1 MAKKKPTRVIQMPTS
16 PETQIRTRARNL
28 KIGKCYINEDW
39 DDSREAIVIVT
50 REHINGN
57 LTVGFFLVDLA
68 MQGIKEVTYWF
79 NMPLREFEK
88 IKDDSEFSE
97 TLTETDYNFAHN
109 LIYGALEYGEDNGYK
124 PHKDFAVAQY
134 ILEEDTEDIPLIG
147 FEFGVNGKPMLF
159 YNPDE
164 DSDEDDFEVDPLI
177 ENGWDDD
184 VDEMGVP
191 TWGLEEWKEFLAKP
205 KEEMSFRVF
214 QYYIDQLFCLDHPE
228 IEDLDA
234 FEVVTGGLPIDIGA
248 EMNIPA
254 KEKEFLES
262 VVKVGDKLN
271 PGIIFNLAAEGVR
284 MFPKSKV
291 IHYMWLT
298 YGFSASE
305 EEGIRIYKECL
316 KKFPDNLD
324 FRNLYAEFLLEDER
338 FDEMPGVYDHKEVLA
353 DFFPGKDK
361 IDFRAAVGFCNN
373 YCWYYTDKEN
383 LLKAEPFYQVLDT
396 IVDTGINYVHKI
408 TIYRN
413 VILKLHNGILKAE
426 VE

>member
-1 MAKKKPTRVIQMPTS
+1 
-16 PETQIRTRARNL
+16 
-28 KIGKCYINEDW
+28 
-39 DDSREAIVIVT
+39 
-50 REHINGN
+50 
-57 LTVGFFLVDLA
+57 
-68 MQGIKEVTYWF
+68 
-79 NMPLREFEK
+79 
-88 IKDDSEFSE
+88 
-97 TLTETDYNFAHN
+97 
-109 LIYGALEYGEDNGYK
+109 
-124 PHKDFAVAQY
+124 
-134 ILEEDTEDIPLIG
+134 
-147 FEFGVNGKPMLF
+147 
-159 YNPDE
+159 
-164 DSDEDDFEVDPLI
+164 
-177 ENGWDDD
+177 
-184 VDEMGVP
+184 
-191 TWGLEEWKEFLAKP
+191 
-205 KEEMSFRVF
+205 
-214 QYYIDQLFCLDHPE
+214 
-228 IEDLDA
+228 
-234 FEVVTGGLPIDIGA
+234 
-248 EMNIPA
+248 MNIPA